1 MFSANIT
8 NRDPAE
14 ILLKNTADREFP
26 LVTMG
31 CVLLSYNKLLFGSIY
46 SPKTRHY
53 GSSRPSL
60 DGNAQLDHDGAQDG
74 RTP

>member
-26 LVTMG
+26 LSF
-31 CVLLSYNKLLFGSIY
+31 LLRILAGYDDNRLCTLFAR
-46 SPKTRHY
+46 KVELDV
-53 GSSRPSL
+53 L
-60 DGNAQLDHDGAQDG
+60 DGFW
-74 RTP
+74 